1 MLTTPRPRR
10 GIRRAGRRLAVA
22 AVAAVGAM
30 CVSVLPAAATQGAP
44 PSKALR
50 AGPTA
55 PAPRQAQAATTAA
68 VGATTPFSVYEAEA
82 GTPGGGRPSG
92 R

>member
-1 MLTTPRPRR
+1 MLTTPRPGN
-10 GIRRAGRRLAVA
+10 GIRRAGRRLT
-22 AVAAVGAM
+22 VAAVGAM

-55 PAPRQAQAATTAA
+55 PAPRQAQAAASTA
-68 VGATTPFSVYEAEA
+68 VGATTPFSV
-82 GTPGGGRPSG
+82 
-92 R
+92 